1 VTLAKADLD
10 RFKTVF
16 LSVIDNPTIVFDKS
30 LKLGATDGWDSF
42 AQINLIIAIE
52 SSFDVEFDSDEI
64 SELVS
69 VEKISNSL
77 ADKLKKPDRQN

>member
-1 VTLAKADLD
+1 MTLAKADLD

-16 LSVIDNPTIVFDKS
+16 LSVIDNPTIDFDKS
-30 LKLGATDGWDSF
+30 LKLGETDGWDSF

-52 SSFDVEFDSDEI
+52 TSFDVEFDSDEI

-77 ADKLKKPDRQN
+77 ADKLKQTR

>member
-1 VTLAKADLD
+1 MTLAKADFD

-16 LSVIDNPTIVFDKS
+16 LSVIDNPTIVFDES
-30 LKLGATDGWDSF
+30 LKLGETDGWDSF

-69 VEKISNSL
+69 VEKISISL
-77 ADKLKKPDRQN
+77 ADKLKQTR

>member
-1 VTLAKADLD
+1 MTLAKEDLD
-10 RFKTVF
+10 RLRTVS
-16 LSVIDNPTIVFDKS
+16 LTVIDNPTVVFDKS
-30 LKLGATDGWDSF
+30 LKLGETDGWDSF

-69 VEKISNSL
+69 VDKISKSL
-77 ADKLKKPDRQN
+77 AGKLERTR

>member
-1 VTLAKADLD
+1 MTLAKEDLD
-10 RFKTVF
+10 KLKTVF
-16 LSVIDNPTIVFDKS
+16 LTVIDNPTIVFDQS
-30 LKLGATDGWDSF
+30 LKLGETDGWDSF

-69 VEKISNSL
+69 VDKISKSL
-77 ADKLKKPDRQN
+77 AGKLERTR

>member
-30 LKLGATDGWDSF
+30 LKLGEADGWDSF

-77 ADKLKKPDRQN
+77 ADKLKQTR

>member
-1 VTLAKADLD
+1 MTLAKADLD
-10 RFKTVF
+10 RLKTVF
-16 LSVIDNPTIVFDKS
+16 LSVIDNPTIVFDES
-30 LKLGATDGWDSF
+30 LELGETDGWDSF

-69 VEKISNSL
+69 FEKISKSL
-77 ADKLKKPDRQN
+77 ADKLQQTR

>member
-1 VTLAKADLD
+1 MTLAKADLD

-16 LSVIDNPTIVFDKS
+16 LSVIDNPTIVFDES
-30 LKLGATDGWDSF
+30 LKLGETDGWDSF

-69 VEKISNSL
+69 VEKISISL
-77 ADKLKKPDRQN
+77 ADKLKQTR

>member
-1 VTLAKADLD
+1 MTLAKEYLD
-10 RFKTVF
+10 RLKTVF
-16 LSVIDNPTIVFDKS
+16 LSVIDNPTIAFDES
-30 LKLGATDGWDSF
+30 LKLGETDGWDSF

-69 VEKISNSL
+69 VEKISESL
-77 ADKLKKPDRQN
+77 AGKLERTR

>member
-1 VTLAKADLD
+1 MTLAKEDLD
-10 RFKTVF
+10 RLRTVF
-16 LSVIDNPTIVFDKS
+16 LTVIDNPTVVFDKS
-30 LKLGATDGWDSF
+30 LKLGETDGWDSF

-69 VEKISNSL
+69 VDKISKSL
-77 ADKLKKPDRQN
+77 AGKLERTR

>member
-1 VTLAKADLD
+1 MTLAKADLD
-10 RFKTVF
+10 RLKTVF
-16 LSVIDNPTIVFDKS
+16 LSVIDNPTIVFDES
-30 LKLGATDGWDSF
+30 LKLGETDGWDSF

-77 ADKLKKPDRQN
+77 ADKLKQTR

>member
-1 VTLAKADLD
+1 MTLAKEYID
-10 RFKTVF
+10 RLRTVF
-16 LSVIDNPTIVFDKS
+16 LTVIDNPTVVFDKS
-30 LKLGATDGWDSF
+30 LKLGETDGWDSF

-69 VEKISNSL
+69 VDKISKSL
-77 ADKLKKPDRQN
+77 AGKLERTR

>member
-1 VTLAKADLD
+1 MTLAKADLD

-16 LSVIDNPTIVFDKS
+16 LSVIDNPTIVFDES
-30 LKLGATDGWDSF
+30 LKLGETDGWDSF

-69 VEKISNSL
+69 VEKISKSL
-77 ADKLKKPDRQN
+77 ADKLQQTR

>member
-10 RFKTVF
+10 RLKTVF
-16 LSVIDNPTIVFDKS
+16 LSVIDNPTIVFDES
-30 LKLGATDGWDSF
+30 LKLGETDGWDSF

-77 ADKLKKPDRQN
+77 ADKLKQTR

>member
-1 VTLAKADLD
+1 MTLAKADFD
-10 RFKTVF
+10 RFKNVF
-16 LSVIDNPTIVFDKS
+16 LSVIDNPAIVFDES
-30 LKLGATDGWDSF
+30 LKLGETDGWDSF

-69 VEKISNSL
+69 VEKISISL
-77 ADKLKKPDRQN
+77 ADKLKQSR

>member
-1 VTLAKADLD
+1 MTLAKADLD

-30 LKLGATDGWDSF
+30 LKLGETDGWDSF

-77 ADKLKKPDRQN
+77 ADKLKKTR

>member
-1 VTLAKADLD
+1 MTLAKEYLD
-10 RFKTVF
+10 RLKTVF
-16 LSVIDNPTIVFDKS
+16 LSVIDNPTIVFDES
-30 LKLGATDGWDSF
+30 LKLGETDGWDSF

-69 VEKISNSL
+69 VEKISESL
-77 ADKLKKPDRQN
+77 AGKLERTR

>member
-1 VTLAKADLD
+1 MTLAKADLD

-16 LSVIDNPTIVFDKS
+16 LSVIDNPTLVFDES
-30 LKLGATDGWDSF
+30 LKLGETDGWDSF

-69 VEKISNSL
+69 VEKISKSL
-77 ADKLKKPDRQN
+77 ADKLQQTR